1 MTKKTHLAAGV
12 LATAGAISLCGVH
25 PNPYIFGIV
34 GSIVPDWDRYLG
46 MKHRG
51 VSHSFVFAVGLGIM
65 ISMINM
71 SFGIAFMFN
80 YCLHIALDSFT
91 LMGVP
96 AGKPFFNDYYGAK
109 LIKSCGA
116 EDMFLLLVL
125 LLLISKLL
133 IRI

>member
-1 MTKKTHLAAGV
+1 MSKSKIQNWDDVDIYTTITFSNDDITV
-12 LATAGAISLCGVH
+12 
-25 PNPYIFGIV
+25 IFKNI
-34 GSIVPDWDRYLG
+34 DWN
-46 MKHRG
+46 M
-51 VSHSFVFAVGLGIM
+51 FV
-65 ISMINM
+65 
-71 SFGIAFMFN
+71 GIAFMFN

-109 LIKSCGA
+109 LIKSGGA
-116 EDMFLLLVL
+116 EDIFLFLVL